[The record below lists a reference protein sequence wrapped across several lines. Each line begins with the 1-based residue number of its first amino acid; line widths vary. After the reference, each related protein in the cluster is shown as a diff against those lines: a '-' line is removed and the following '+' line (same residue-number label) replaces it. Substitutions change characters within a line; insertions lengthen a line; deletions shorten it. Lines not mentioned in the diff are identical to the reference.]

1 MWKELKNTNK
11 RSYIVGVIVLFVLV
25 LLALGIY
32 CVVIKSVLV
41 CENEYYHFS
50 YPKKVSIE
58 TREFSDYIEADLY
71 THKKIGGIDYY
82 PLSDWDD
89 FHDRGPWDAD
99 VETFLKEQ
107 GILRSDEDLD
117 SYMLDIGTTERSA
130 TLWESRSDIE
140 REHFL
145 VFTESGHCYDLWFY
159 CDKLDD
165 SDKELIIESFQ
176 LEVSI

>member
-71 THKKIGGIDYY
+71 THKK
-82 PLSDWDD
+82 
-89 FHDRGPWDAD
+89 
-99 VETFLKEQ
+99 
-107 GILRSDEDLD
+107 
-117 SYMLDIGTTERSA
+117 
-130 TLWESRSDIE
+130 
-140 REHFL
+140 L
-145 VFTESGHCYDLWFY
+145 VG
-159 CDKLDD
+159 
-165 SDKELIIESFQ
+165 
-176 LEVSI
+176 